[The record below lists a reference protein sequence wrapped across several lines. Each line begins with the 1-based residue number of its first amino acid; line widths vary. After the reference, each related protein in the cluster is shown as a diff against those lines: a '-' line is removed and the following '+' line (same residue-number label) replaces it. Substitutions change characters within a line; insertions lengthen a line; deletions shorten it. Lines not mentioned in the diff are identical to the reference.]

1 MRAKADGL
9 IEACLSLSKVVEA
22 VGSMKSGVN
31 RIKTRPWVKGEE
43 VTGKGDFR
51 KGRKEPAFKPRQ
63 AAWLKEPSMAN
74 TFKTASQLKRQAGD
88 NSHLANV
95 PIRRIRKS
103 LQRHGAPWEEDCQ
116 EAPPDSQDGVGQVG
130 LV

>member
-22 VGSMKSGVN
+22 VGSMKSGVS

-74 TFKTASQLKRQAGD
+74 PFKTASQLKRQGLLGRKDAKKALLTPMMVEAR
-88 NSHLANV
+88 LAWCEHH
-95 PIRRIRKS
+95 K
-103 LQRHGAPWEEDCQ
+103 D
-116 EAPPDSQDGVGQVG
+116 
-130 LV
+130 

>member
-74 TFKTASQLKRQAGD
+74 TFKTASQLKRQTGD

-95 PIRRIRKS
+95 PIRRSGRASRGTGHHGRKTAKKP
-103 LQRHGAPWEEDCQ
+103 LLTPRM
-116 EAPPDSQDGVGQVG
+116 V
-130 LV
+130 